1 MSSTTRVARIHDAIE
16 HGLDATHVQVIDHSA
31 AHTGHAGAEAGG
43 GHYEVVVVS
52 EKFEGVSRLA
62 AQRLVYSAL
71 GDLMAAEIHALTMH
85 TYTPDKW
92 RERADA
98 GSR

>member
-16 HGLDATHVQVIDHSA
+16 QVLDATHVQVIDHSA
-31 AHTGHAGAEAGG
+31 AHAGHAGAEAGG
-43 GHYEVVVVS
+43 GHYEVIVVS
-52 EKFEGVSRLA
+52 EKFKGVSRLA

>member
-1 MSSTTRVARIHDAIE
+1 VSSTTRVARIHDAIE